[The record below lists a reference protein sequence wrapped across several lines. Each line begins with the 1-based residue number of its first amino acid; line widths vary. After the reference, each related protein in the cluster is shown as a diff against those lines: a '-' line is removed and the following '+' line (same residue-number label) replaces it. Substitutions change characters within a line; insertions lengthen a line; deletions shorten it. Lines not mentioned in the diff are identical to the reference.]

1 MAEEEENISDE
12 EAILKIAAA
21 MKDSNQAKED
31 KQSIHTFLFNVATAD
46 DTKKIGNLRNDKDF
60 NELGIPPHNVR
71 GSFELGRISSLIMD
85 NDVFAQW
92 FNEEAENTLAT
103 SLSSEG
109 FLIKQATTVTK
120 NVSDM
125 TPRRKI
131 NKGWFGKSKIEESGG
146 EQKNDKTK

>member
-1 MAEEEENISDE
+1 MAEEQEENLSDE

-31 KQSIHTFLFNVATAD
+31 KQSIHTFLFNVATAE
-46 DTKKIGNLRNDKDF
+46 DTRKIGNLRNDKDF

-71 GSFELGRISSLIMD
+71 GSFELERISNLIME
-85 NDVFAQW
+85 NNVFTEW
-92 FNEEAENTLAT
+92 FNKEAENTLAT

-109 FLIKQATTVTK
+109 FLVKQATTNTK

-131 NKGWFGKSKIEESGG
+131 NKGWFGKTKIEESGA
-146 EQKNDKTK
+146 EQIR

>member
-1 MAEEEENISDE
+1 
-12 EAILKIAAA
+12 
-21 MKDSNQAKED
+21 
-31 KQSIHTFLFNVATAD
+31 
-46 DTKKIGNLRNDKDF
+46 
-60 NELGIPPHNVR
+60 
-71 GSFELGRISSLIMD
+71 MD

-146 EQKNDKTK
+146 EQKK

>member
-1 MAEEEENISDE
+1 MVEEEQELSDD

-21 MKDSNQAKED
+21 MKDSSQSKED

-46 DTKKIGNLRNDKDF
+46 DTRKIGNLRNDKDF

-71 GSFELGRISSLIMD
+71 GSFELARISDLIME
-85 NDVFAQW
+85 NETFAGW
-92 FNEEAENTLAT
+92 FEKEAENTLAT

-125 TPRRKI
+125 TPRRKT
-131 NKGWFGKSKIEESGG
+131 NSGWFGKKTIESSGE
-146 EQKNDKTK
+146 EQKK